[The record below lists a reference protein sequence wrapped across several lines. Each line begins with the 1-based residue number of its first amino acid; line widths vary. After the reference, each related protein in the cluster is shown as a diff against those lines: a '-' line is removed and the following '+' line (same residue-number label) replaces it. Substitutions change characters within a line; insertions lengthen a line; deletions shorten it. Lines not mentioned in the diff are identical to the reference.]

1 MIDFIIGV
9 AAMLCLV
16 PIGALIIIGFLMF
29 MDTMIGSV
37 VFLIISIILFIIGV
51 IIGCCEVKDFGKDI
65 RKQIKNKINK
75 NK

>member
-1 MIDFIIGV
+1 MV
-9 AAMLCLV
+9 CLV
-16 PIGALIIIGFLMF
+16 PIVALIIIGLLMF

-37 VFLIISIILFIIGV
+37 VFLIISIILLILGV

-65 RKQIKNKINK
+65 REQIKNKINK